1 MDAWLVLSDDIALVS
16 EGASEDDRPRL
27 TRQSLLESRFILS
40 MPRAAL
46 TDDQKTFVTD
56 VATLEK
62 RMFPGQM
69 DDTDTARMKNVGKY
83 SWLYRPSHHVAT
95 GLITKKDLEL
105 LMQPEKRMLSVGAH
119 PAYLEQLLCILGVPA
134 EHIFIADKD
143 PGIALADGLM
153 DRIIFDATGIWPEK
167 IGTFD
172 LIIFPESLCMAV
184 GGDTKDKKDPKDFSG
199 DAKEAAALAV
209 ILQQALKK
217 LRDGGEIRANGPQ
230 SHPNVVKAATKI
242 LEDAGQKADI
252 HYERYFLTVR
262 KAS

>member
-1 MDAWLVLSDDIALVS
+1 
-16 EGASEDDRPRL
+16 
-27 TRQSLLESRFILS
+27 

-46 TDDQKTFVTD
+46 TDDQKAFVTD
-56 VATLEK
+56 VAALEK

-69 DDTDTARMKNVGKY
+69 DDNDADRMKNVGKY
-83 SWLYRPSHHVAT
+83 SWLYRPSHHAAT
-95 GLITKKDLEL
+95 GLITKKDVEF

-153 DRIIFDATGIWPEK
+153 DRTIFDATGIWPEK

-184 GGDTKDKKDPKDFSG
+184 GGDKKEPKAKDDFSG

-209 ILQQALKK
+209 VLGQALKK
-217 LRDGGEIRANGPQ
+217 LRPDGEIRANGPQ
-230 SHPNVVKAATKI
+230 SHPNVMKAATKI

-252 HYERYFLTVR
+252 SYDRFFLTVR
-262 KAS
+262 KAA

>member
-1 MDAWLVLSDDIALVS
+1 MP
-16 EGASEDDRPRL
+16 ETAS
-27 TRQSLLESRFILS
+27 S
-40 MPRAAL
+40 
-46 TDDQKTFVTD
+46 DDQKVFVTD
-56 VATLEK
+56 VAALEK

-69 DDTDTARMKNVGKY
+69 DEADADRMKNVGKY
-83 SWLYRPSHHVAT
+83 SWLYRPSHHART
-95 GLITKKDLEL
+95 GLITKKDVAM
-105 LMQPEKRMLSVGAH
+105 LMQPDKRLLSIGAH

-143 PGIALADGLM
+143 PGVALADGLM
-153 DRIIFDATGIWPEK
+153 DRTIFDATGIWPES

-184 GGDTKDKKDPKDFSG
+184 GGDKKQKAEKDFSG

-209 ILQQALKK
+209 ILQQTLKK
-217 LRDGGEIRANGPQ
+217 LRDGGEMRANGPQ
-230 SHPNVVKAATKI
+230 SHPNVVKAATAI
-242 LEDAGQKADI
+242 LEQSGQKAEI

>member
-1 MDAWLVLSDDIALVS
+1 MTALS
-16 EGASEDDRPRL
+16 P
-27 TRQSLLESRFILS
+27 
-40 MPRAAL
+40 
-46 TDDQKTFVTD
+46 TDDQKAFVAD
-56 VATLEK
+56 VAALEK

-69 DDTDTARMKNVGKY
+69 DDKDTARMKNVGKY

-95 GLITKKDLEL
+95 GLITRKDVEMLK
-105 LMQPEKRMLSVGAH
+105 QSDKRLLSVGAH

-134 EHIFIADKD
+134 ENIFIGDKD

-153 DRIIFDATGIWPEK
+153 DRTIFDATGIWPEK

-184 GGDTKDKKDPKDFSG
+184 GGDKKEQKDPKDFSS

-209 ILQQALKK
+209 ILQQGLKK

-242 LEDAGQKADI
+242 LEDAGQKAVID
-252 HYERYFLTVR
+252 YDRFFLTVR
-262 KAS
+262 KA